1 MEQTM
6 ETDRY
11 MPMENIVEV
20 NGLFSII
27 DEKIILS
34 DVSFQA
40 KTGEITAILG
50 SSGSGKT
57 TVLKHLLGLYSSRT
71 SSVSVFGR
79 NPSQLEESEVKDFF
93 QKLGVLYQEGALLNS
108 MTVGEN
114 IGLPLEQ
121 HGHLPSDLIE
131 YIVRMKLQ
139 QVNLEDAYEKYPP
152 QLSGGMLKRAALARA
167 IVMDPPLLLCDEPGA
182 GLDPVTMSQL
192 DHLILDL
199 KEQLGMTV
207 IMVTHEVPSTLRM
220 ADQVVFLE
228 NGTSIFQG
236 TPKSALK
243 TAPRAVMEFF
253 ARGIGE

>member
-1 MEQTM
+1 M
-6 ETDRY
+6 DKV
-11 MPMENIVEV
+11 VEV
-20 NGLFSII
+20 DGLFSII

-34 DVSFQA
+34 DVSFQVFA
-40 KTGEITAILG
+40 GEITAIMG

-57 TVLKHLLGLYSSRT
+57 TVLKHLLGLYPSRS
-71 SSVSVFGR
+71 SSVSVFGK
-79 NPSQLEESEVKDFF
+79 NPSELEESEMKAFY

-121 HGHLPSDLIE
+121 HSNLPEELIE
-131 YIVRMKLQ
+131 FIVRKKLQ
-139 QVNLEDAYEKYPP
+139 LVHLEDAYEKYPP

-182 GLDPVTMSQL
+182 GLDPVTKSQL

-199 KEQLGMTV
+199 KDQLGMTV
-207 IMVTHEVPSTLRM
+207 IMVTHEVPSTLRL
-220 ADQVVFLE
+220 ADEVVFLA
-228 NGTSIFQG
+228 NGTSIFHG

-243 TAPRAVMEFF
+243 TAPRDVMEFF
-253 ARGIGE
+253 ARGRGE